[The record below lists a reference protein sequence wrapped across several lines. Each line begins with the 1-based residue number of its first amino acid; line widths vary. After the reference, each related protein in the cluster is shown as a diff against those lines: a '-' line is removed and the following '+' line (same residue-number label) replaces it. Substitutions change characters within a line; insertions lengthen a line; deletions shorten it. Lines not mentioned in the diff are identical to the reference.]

1 MSIIACDGTIDDPI
15 PEYDVLATVNEDDG
29 RKNYYLVYGSAY
41 FQLIIILFVYSICLF
56 IKTINVNYQ
65 VVNVVGLLCCCCFIY
80 LMLGGQSKYLG
91 YQRPYCTTLIISIIK
106 DDVINI

>member
-29 RKNYYLVYGSAY
+29 QKNYLVYGSAY

-56 IKTINVNYQ
+56 IKTINV
-65 VVNVVGLLCCCCFIY
+65 VVLY
-80 LMLGGQSKYLG
+80 
-91 YQRPYCTTLIISIIK
+91 
-106 DDVINI
+106 

>member
-29 RKNYYLVYGSAY
+29 QKNYLVYGSAY

-56 IKTINVNYQ
+56 IKTINVN
-65 VVNVVGLLCCCCFIY
+65 VVGCCVVVCCFTFDA
-80 LMLGGQSKYLG
+80 
-91 YQRPYCTTLIISIIK
+91 RRSIKIPGLPK
-106 DDVINI
+106 AILYHSYNFNN

>member
-41 FQLIIILFVYSICLF
+41 FQSL
-56 IKTINVNYQ
+56 
-65 VVNVVGLLCCCCFIY
+65 
-80 LMLGGQSKYLG
+80 
-91 YQRPYCTTLIISIIK
+91 
-106 DDVINI
+106 